1 MSIKTQVSLTFL
13 VLTLFPR
20 FSNSSIF
27 RCRFSAS
34 NLRIKHKK
42 LVEFWWIRQTEI
54 SHNDDLKMVRLKPR
68 RKFLV
73 VAPDIHVKSYLPRA
87 RYLPPPKFCV
97 SIVFNF
103 SWDGCN
109 TQEKWKTQVMQNLGG
124 QIRCIMG
131 DVQEANRPFYRY
143 GGHIELIR
151 FKEYYRI
158 PRGHERISF
167 VFSSAF
173 RDIFS

>member
-1 MSIKTQVSLTFL
+1 M
-13 VLTLFPR
+13 LTLFPR
-20 FSNSSIF
+20 FSNSSIL

-54 SHNDDLKMVRLKPR
+54 SHNDELKMVRLKPR

-103 SWDGCN
+103 SWNGCN
-109 TQEKWKTQVMQNLGG
+109 TQEKWKTKVMQNLGG

-151 FKEYYRI
+151 LKEYYRI
-158 PRGHERISF
+158 PRGHEHISF

-173 RDIFS
+173 RDFFSWRFLRIRL

>member
-1 MSIKTQVSLTFL
+1 MKTQVSLTFL

-20 FSNSSIF
+20 FSNSSIL

-54 SHNDDLKMVRLKPR
+54 SHNDELKMVRLKPR

-109 TQEKWKTQVMQNLGG
+109 TREKWKTKVMQNLGG

-167 VFSSAF
+167 VFPSAF

>member
-1 MSIKTQVSLTFL
+1 M
-13 VLTLFPR
+13 LTLFPR

-34 NLRIKHKK
+34 NLRIKQKIGRI
-42 LVEFWWIRQTEI
+42 LVDKTNRNFAQWWTE
-54 SHNDDLKMVRLKPR
+54 MVRLKPR

-73 VAPDIHVKSYLPRA
+73 VAPDIHVKFYLPRA
-87 RYLPPPKFCV
+87 RYLPSPKFCV

-131 DVQEANRPFYRY
+131 DVQEENRPFYRY

>member
-20 FSNSSIF
+20 FSNSSIL

-54 SHNDDLKMVRLKPR
+54 SHNDELKMVRLKPR

-109 TQEKWKTQVMQNLGG
+109 TQEKIKTKVMQNFGG
-124 QIRCIMG
+124 
-131 DVQEANRPFYRY
+131 
-143 GGHIELIR
+143 
-151 FKEYYRI
+151 K
-158 PRGHERISF
+158 
-167 VFSSAF
+167 
-173 RDIFS
+173 

>member
-1 MSIKTQVSLTFL
+1 MFQKKISVSLKTQVSLTFL

-20 FSNSSIF
+20 FSNSSIL

-54 SHNDDLKMVRLKPR
+54 SHNDELKMVRLKPR

-103 SWDGCN
+103 KH
-109 TQEKWKTQVMQNLGG
+109 EKRKFLSLSSH
-124 QIRCIMG
+124 IMFCLLYKH
-131 DVQEANRPFYRY
+131 Q
-143 GGHIELIR
+143 
-151 FKEYYRI
+151 
-158 PRGHERISF
+158 
-167 VFSSAF
+167 
-173 RDIFS
+173 